1 MKINYQYFEALLQ
14 SQLIV
19 VQILFLIFQII
30 RMQSEVFSSKL
41 QFYIEYKRIK
51 FKKKKLYLI
60 LKDIKIWVII
70 QKFNIFL

>member
-1 MKINYQYFEALLQ
+1 
-14 SQLIV
+14 
-19 VQILFLIFQII
+19 
-30 RMQSEVFSSKL
+30 MQSEVFSSKL

-60 LKDIKIWVII
+60 VKDIKIWVII